1 MTTRT
6 TERPI
11 PWALV
16 LGGAAIVFVSMGTR
30 QSFGI
35 FLRAITEELGTG
47 RESFSLAVAILNLM
61 MGVPLAG
68 YLADRY
74 GHRQVL
80 LAGAVIYGAAMYGVS
95 EMQSSTAMVLLLG
108 VVAGVGLSALS
119 MAIILSAVGRLV
131 PVRRRTSLLGLV
143 TAGTSLGMFMLVPAA
158 QFSLDSVGWRSTFV
172 AIAGSAIVI
181 GGLSFLFPL
190 RHDAGAASE
199 DVVDEAFVDVIRKAR
214 RNRSYL
220 LLLAG
225 FFVCGFHVG
234 FIATHLPAYLAD
246 GGVSGGPASLSLAL
260 IGLMNI
266 VGSTVFGRLGDRFRR
281 RTLLS
286 VLYGTRAVLMI
297 GLLLVPL
304 TPATAIA
311 FGASIGFV
319 WLATAPLTSATV
331 AYLLGA
337 RYLSTLFG
345 VVFFSHQVGSF
356 LGVWLGG
363 RVFDLTGSYQ
373 PIWLVSI
380 GLAFLSML
388 IHLPIDDRA
397 SVPHR
402 IPVAEGA
409 TA

>member
-1 MTTRT
+1 MTART
-6 TERPI
+6 VERPI

-16 LGGAAIVFVSMGTR
+16 LGGVAIVFLSMGTR

-47 RESFSLAVAILNLM
+47 RESFSVAVAILNLM
-61 MGVPLAG
+61 MGIPVAG
-68 YLADRY
+68 YLADRF
-74 GHRQVL
+74 GHRWVL
-80 LAGAVIYGAAMYGVS
+80 LSGAVVYGASMFGVS
-95 EMQSSTAMVLLLG
+95 LMQSSTAMVLLLG
-108 VVAGVGLSALS
+108 VAAGIGLSAIS
-119 MAIILSAVGRLV
+119 MAIVLSAVGRVV

-143 TAGTSLGMFMLVPAA
+143 TAGTSLGMFVLVPAA
-158 QFSLDSVGWRSTFV
+158 QFSLDSMGWRSTFV
-172 AIAGSAIVI
+172 AIAGSTIAI
-181 GGLSFLFPL
+181 GALAFLFPV
-190 RHDAGAASE
+190 RHDAGSASE

-220 LLLAG
+220 LLLVG

-246 GGVSGGPASLSLAL
+246 GGVSGGPAALSLAL

-281 RTLLS
+281 RTLLAI
-286 VLYGTRAVLMI
+286 LYGTRAVLMI
-297 GLLLVPL
+297 GLLIVPL
-304 TPATAIA
+304 TAVTAVA
-311 FGASIGFV
+311 FGALIGFV

-331 AYLLGA
+331 ASLLGA

-363 RVFDLTGSYQ
+363 RVFDATGSYR
-373 PIWLVSI
+373 PIWLAAIVL
-380 GLAFLSML
+380 GFLSML

-397 SVPHR
+397 SVPAR
-402 IPVAEGA
+402 TLATEGA
-409 TA
+409 PA

>member
-1 MTTRT
+1 MTARAE
-6 TERPI
+6 ERSV
-11 PWALV
+11 PWTLV
-16 LGGAAIVFVSMGTR
+16 IGGAAIVFLSMGTR

-35 FLRAITEELGTG
+35 FLRAITEDLGTG
-47 RESFSLAVAILNLM
+47 RESFSLAVAILNLV
-61 MGVPLAG
+61 MGIPLAG
-68 YLADRY
+68 YLADRF
-74 GHRQVL
+74 GHRWVL
-80 LAGAVIYGAAMYGVS
+80 LVGAAVYGASMVGVS
-95 EMQSSTAMVLLLG
+95 RMQSSTAMVLFLG
-108 VVAGVGLSALS
+108 VLAGLGLSALS
-119 MAIILSAVGRLV
+119 MAIILSAVGRMV
-131 PVRRRTSLLGLV
+131 PVRRRTSLLGLI
-143 TAGTSLGMFMLVPAA
+143 TAGTSLGMFVLVPAA
-158 QFSLDSVGWRSTFV
+158 QFSLDSIGWRETFL
-172 AIAGSAIVI
+172 AIAGSAILV
-181 GGLSFLFPL
+181 GALSFLFPKS
-190 RHDAGAASE
+190 HDASTASE

-214 RNRSYL
+214 GNRSYL

-246 GGVSGGPASLSLAL
+246 GGVSGRSASLALAL

-266 VGSTVFGRLGDRFRR
+266 VGSTTFGRLGDRFRR

-286 VLYGTRAVLMI
+286 ILYGARAVLMI
-297 GLLLVPL
+297 GLLVVPL

-363 RVFDLTGSYQ
+363 RVFDLTGSYR
-373 PIWLVSI
+373 PIWLVAI
-380 GLAFLSML
+380 VLAVLSML

-397 SVPHR
+397 SVPSAA
-402 IPVAEGA
+402 PVQEGVPA
-409 TA
+409 